1 MYSRLFTILL
11 FFFGIHLFLYYSA
24 VRFFIVTDSHLK
36 NALFIITSFLS
47 VSFMISA
54 ILVRVH
60 INLFTRAFYALSAF
74 WSGLAIY
81 LLIAATIAW
90 LIAVVC
96 WIAGRTPPMC
106 LIGSLLFAAAFLYSA
121 YGVWNAFHPRITNVE
136 VGIPG
141 LPERWQHK
149 TIIQISDVHLG
160 VIHTPR
166 YFRGIIKTINS
177 LHPDIIFI
185 TGDLFDSIGAENLSL
200 FVEPLNELEAKNGIF
215 YVNGNHE
222 NYIGMDTVMSVLD
235 KTKIRVLRDEVTQ
248 IDGMQIVGVDYPEF
262 GIKGDVKKTILSQKD
277 FKKGMPSILLYHTP
291 TSIDQNSTT
300 AKEFQTRTYWNPDLD
315 FTAAREL
322 GINLQLSGH
331 THRGQMIPFVYLAES
346 LYRGYEYGFH
356 REGDFSIYISS
367 GLGTFGPH
375 IRTGTESE
383 IVLIR
388 LKPQS

>member
-1 MYSRLFTILL
+1 MYSRLFTVLL
-11 FFFGIHLFLYYSA
+11 FFFGIHLFIYYSV
-24 VRFFIVTDSHLK
+24 VRFFAITDQHLK
-36 NALFIITSFLS
+36 NALFVIASFLS
-47 VSFMISA
+47 ISFMVSA
-54 ILVRVH
+54 ILARVH
-60 INLFTRAFYALSAF
+60 INPLTRAFYAVSAF
-74 WSGLAIY
+74 WSGLVIY
-81 LLIAATIAW
+81 LLIAAIIAW
-90 LIAVVC
+90 FIALVY
-96 WIAGRTPPMC
+96 WTIGRTPAMRP
-106 LIGSLLFAAAFLYSA
+106 ISSLLFAMVFLYSA
-121 YGVWNAFHPRITNVE
+121 YGVWNAFHPKIQNIEVE
-136 VGIPG
+136 IAG

-149 TIIQISDVHLG
+149 TIIHISDAHLG

-177 LHPDIIFI
+177 LDPDIIFI
-185 TGDLFDSIGAENLSL
+185 TGDLFDSIGAGDLPS
-200 FVEPLNELEAKNGIF
+200 FIRSLNELEASNGIF

-235 KTKIRVLRDEVTQ
+235 KTKIRALRDEVTQ

-262 GIKGDVKKTILSQKD
+262 GMRKDVKKLILSQKD

-291 TSIDQNSTT
+291 TNIEQNINT
-300 AKEFQTRTYWNPDLD
+300 AKEFQTKTYWNPDLD

-331 THRGQMIPFVYLAES
+331 THKGQMIPFVYLAES
-346 LYRGYEYGFH
+346 LYRGYEYGLH

-367 GLGTFGPH
+367 GLGTFGPP
-375 IRTGTESE
+375 IRIGTESE